1 MNSLNGQKIVG
12 VFSSAGIGEREI
24 KAFLNPCRYSWLYP
38 LQLSEGGLMK
48 KLLLTLCAATALP
61 GVAAAHGFEFS
72 QSGMAGVYYGI
83 METRDNNNVSNM
95 PNRLVF
101 RSDGNLEGA
110 YKFENQTRL
119 GVHADYTL
127 VFRQHDKDYNDG
139 DWRFYPYALA
149 ENPKY
154 GKFTVGH
161 TYNAAFQ
168 LHQGA
173 QEITWIGIQDSN
185 LPYWLTSANWVNGLK
200 TVKFAT
206 PKSTNIMDD
215 GRSFKFSY
223 FTPMIGNTK
232 FGFSYA
238 PDNASRRGM
247 VSRYTSYQ
255 KKEDGYTAAMQNK
268 WNPGLGDLY
277 TSVAYGLF
285 NRTDNEW
292 AFGVRWV
299 VDKFNVSTSYKNAYI
314 DGDKNPISTTARSPH
329 LSAYF
334 DNYREGEAWDF
345 SVGYDFGRFKT
356 NFAYLHSEAKNTRNR
371 DDIFIQANRYSLNEY
386 FELFWVNAYSNSK
399 GVDRNSDNNNK
410 GYAVIT
416 GIALKY

>member
-1 MNSLNGQKIVG
+1 
-12 VFSSAGIGEREI
+12 
-24 KAFLNPCRYSWLYP
+24 
-38 LQLSEGGLMK
+38 MK
-48 KLLLTLCAATALP
+48 KLLLTLCSATALP

-83 METRDNNNVSNM
+83 METRENNNVSNM

-329 LSAYF
+329 LPAYF

>member
-1 MNSLNGQKIVG
+1 
-12 VFSSAGIGEREI
+12 
-24 KAFLNPCRYSWLYP
+24 
-38 LQLSEGGLMK
+38 MK

-238 PDNASRRGM
+238 PDNASRRGI

-329 LSAYF
+329 LPAYF

>member
-1 MNSLNGQKIVG
+1 
-12 VFSSAGIGEREI
+12 
-24 KAFLNPCRYSWLYP
+24 
-38 LQLSEGGLMK
+38 MK

-292 AFGVRWV
+292 AFGVAGLSINLTFRHHI
-299 VDKFNVSTSYKNAYI
+299 KTL
-314 DGDKNPISTTARSPH
+314 ISTAIRIRFPPRHAARICRH
-329 LSAYF
+329 IL
-334 DNYREGEAWDF
+334 
-345 SVGYDFGRFKT
+345 
-356 NFAYLHSEAKNTRNR
+356 
-371 DDIFIQANRYSLNEY
+371 I
-386 FELFWVNAYSNSK
+386 
-399 GVDRNSDNNNK
+399 
-410 GYAVIT
+410 IT
-416 GIALKY
+416 GKARHGTSASDMILAASKPILLISIPKPKTPVTAMTYLFRPTVIR

>member
-1 MNSLNGQKIVG
+1 
-12 VFSSAGIGEREI
+12 
-24 KAFLNPCRYSWLYP
+24 
-38 LQLSEGGLMK
+38 MK

-101 RSDGNLEGA
+101 RLDGNLEGA

-329 LSAYF
+329 LPAYF

>member
-1 MNSLNGQKIVG
+1 
-12 VFSSAGIGEREI
+12 
-24 KAFLNPCRYSWLYP
+24 
-38 LQLSEGGLMK
+38 MK

-61 GVAAAHGFEFS
+61 GVAAARGFEFS

-329 LSAYF
+329 LPAYL

>member
-1 MNSLNGQKIVG
+1 
-12 VFSSAGIGEREI
+12 
-24 KAFLNPCRYSWLYP
+24 
-38 LQLSEGGLMK
+38 MK

-299 VDKFNVSTSYKNAYI
+299 GDKFNVSTSYKNAYI

-329 LSAYF
+329 LPAYF

>member
-1 MNSLNGQKIVG
+1 
-12 VFSSAGIGEREI
+12 
-24 KAFLNPCRYSWLYP
+24 
-38 LQLSEGGLMK
+38 MK

-215 GRSFKFSY
+215 GRSFKFNY

-329 LSAYF
+329 LPAYF

>member
-1 MNSLNGQKIVG
+1 
-12 VFSSAGIGEREI
+12 
-24 KAFLNPCRYSWLYP
+24 
-38 LQLSEGGLMK
+38 MK

-247 VSRYTSYQ
+247 VSSYTSYQ

-329 LSAYF
+329 LPAYF

>member
-1 MNSLNGQKIVG
+1 
-12 VFSSAGIGEREI
+12 
-24 KAFLNPCRYSWLYP
+24 
-38 LQLSEGGLMK
+38 MK

-161 TYNAAFQ
+161 TYIAAFQ

-329 LSAYF
+329 LPAYF

>member
-1 MNSLNGQKIVG
+1 
-12 VFSSAGIGEREI
+12 
-24 KAFLNPCRYSWLYP
+24 
-38 LQLSEGGLMK
+38 MK

-72 QSGMAGVYYGI
+72 QSGMPGVYYGI
-83 METRDNNNVSNM
+83 METRDNNNVTNM

-101 RSDGNLEGA
+101 RPHGNLEGA

-215 GRSFKFSY
+215 GRSFKFNY

-329 LSAYF
+329 LPAYF

>member
-1 MNSLNGQKIVG
+1 
-12 VFSSAGIGEREI
+12 
-24 KAFLNPCRYSWLYP
+24 
-38 LQLSEGGLMK
+38 MK

-329 LSAYF
+329 LPAYF

-399 GVDRNSDNNNK
+399 GVERNSDNNNK

>member
-1 MNSLNGQKIVG
+1 
-12 VFSSAGIGEREI
+12 
-24 KAFLNPCRYSWLYP
+24 
-38 LQLSEGGLMK
+38 MK

-329 LSAYF
+329 LPAYF

-399 GVDRNSDNNNK
+399 GVDRSSDNNNK

>member
-1 MNSLNGQKIVG
+1 
-12 VFSSAGIGEREI
+12 
-24 KAFLNPCRYSWLYP
+24 
-38 LQLSEGGLMK
+38 
-48 KLLLTLCAATALP
+48 
-61 GVAAAHGFEFS
+61 
-72 QSGMAGVYYGI
+72 
-83 METRDNNNVSNM
+83 
-95 PNRLVF
+95 
-101 RSDGNLEGA
+101 
-110 YKFENQTRL
+110 
-119 GVHADYTL
+119 
-127 VFRQHDKDYNDG
+127 
-139 DWRFYPYALA
+139 
-149 ENPKY
+149 
-154 GKFTVGH
+154 
-161 TYNAAFQ
+161 
-168 LHQGA
+168 
-173 QEITWIGIQDSN
+173 
-185 LPYWLTSANWVNGLK
+185 
-200 TVKFAT
+200 
-206 PKSTNIMDD
+206 MDD

-329 LSAYF
+329 LPAYF

-399 GVDRNSDNNNK
+399 GVDRNSDNNNNCLL
-410 GYAVIT
+410 YTSDA
-416 GIALKY
+416 ADE

>member
-1 MNSLNGQKIVG
+1 
-12 VFSSAGIGEREI
+12 
-24 KAFLNPCRYSWLYP
+24 
-38 LQLSEGGLMK
+38 MK

-61 GVAAAHGFEFS
+61 GVVAAHGFEFS
-72 QSGMAGVYYGI
+72 QSGMAGVYYGV

-329 LSAYF
+329 LPVYF

>member
-1 MNSLNGQKIVG
+1 
-12 VFSSAGIGEREI
+12 
-24 KAFLNPCRYSWLYP
+24 
-38 LQLSEGGLMK
+38 MK

-329 LSAYF
+329 LPAYF

-356 NFAYLHSEAKNTRNR
+356 NFAYFHSEAKNTRNR

>member
-1 MNSLNGQKIVG
+1 
-12 VFSSAGIGEREI
+12 
-24 KAFLNPCRYSWLYP
+24 
-38 LQLSEGGLMK
+38 MK

-61 GVAAAHGFEFS
+61 GVVAAHGFEFS
-72 QSGMAGVYYGI
+72 QSGMAGVYYGV

-329 LSAYF
+329 LPAYF

-399 GVDRNSDNNNK
+399 GIDRNSDNNNK

>member
-1 MNSLNGQKIVG
+1 
-12 VFSSAGIGEREI
+12 
-24 KAFLNPCRYSWLYP
+24 
-38 LQLSEGGLMK
+38 MK

-72 QSGMAGVYYGI
+72 QSGMAGVYYGV

-127 VFRQHDKDYNDG
+127 VFRQHDKYYNDG

-329 LSAYF
+329 LPAYF

-399 GVDRNSDNNNK
+399 GLDRNSDNNNK

>member
-1 MNSLNGQKIVG
+1 
-12 VFSSAGIGEREI
+12 
-24 KAFLNPCRYSWLYP
+24 
-38 LQLSEGGLMK
+38 MK

-95 PNRLVF
+95 SNRLVF

-329 LSAYF
+329 LPAYF

-345 SVGYDFGRFKT
+345 SVGYDFGHFKT

>member
-1 MNSLNGQKIVG
+1 
-12 VFSSAGIGEREI
+12 
-24 KAFLNPCRYSWLYP
+24 
-38 LQLSEGGLMK
+38 MK

-61 GVAAAHGFEFS
+61 GMAAAHGFEFS
-72 QSGMAGVYYGI
+72 QSGMAGVYYGV

-329 LSAYF
+329 LPAYF

-356 NFAYLHSEAKNTRNR
+356 NFAYLHSEAQNTRNR

>member
-1 MNSLNGQKIVG
+1 
-12 VFSSAGIGEREI
+12 
-24 KAFLNPCRYSWLYP
+24 
-38 LQLSEGGLMK
+38 MK

-314 DGDKNPISTTARSPH
+314 DGDKNPISTTARSSH
-329 LSAYF
+329 LPAYF

-371 DDIFIQANRYSLNEY
+371 DDIFIQANRYLLNEY

>member
-1 MNSLNGQKIVG
+1 
-12 VFSSAGIGEREI
+12 
-24 KAFLNPCRYSWLYP
+24 
-38 LQLSEGGLMK
+38 MK

-329 LSAYF
+329 LPAYF

-386 FELFWVNAYSNSK
+386 FELFWVNAYSHSK
-399 GVDRNSDNNNK
+399 GVDRHSDNNNK

>member
-1 MNSLNGQKIVG
+1 
-12 VFSSAGIGEREI
+12 
-24 KAFLNPCRYSWLYP
+24 
-38 LQLSEGGLMK
+38 MK

-299 VDKFNVSTSYKNAYI
+299 GDKFNVSTSYKNAYI

-329 LSAYF
+329 LPAYF

-416 GIALKY
+416 GIALKYSINPN

>member
-1 MNSLNGQKIVG
+1 
-12 VFSSAGIGEREI
+12 
-24 KAFLNPCRYSWLYP
+24 
-38 LQLSEGGLMK
+38 MK

-329 LSAYF
+329 LPAYF

-356 NFAYLHSEAKNTRNR
+356 NFTYFHSEAKNTRNR

>member
-1 MNSLNGQKIVG
+1 
-12 VFSSAGIGEREI
+12 
-24 KAFLNPCRYSWLYP
+24 
-38 LQLSEGGLMK
+38 MK

-149 ENPKY
+149 ENPTY

-314 DGDKNPISTTARSPH
+314 DGDKNPISTTARSSH
-329 LSAYF
+329 LPAYF

>member
-1 MNSLNGQKIVG
+1 
-12 VFSSAGIGEREI
+12 
-24 KAFLNPCRYSWLYP
+24 
-38 LQLSEGGLMK
+38 MK

-329 LSAYF
+329 LPAYF

-399 GVDRNSDNNNK
+399 GIDRNSDNNNK

>member
-1 MNSLNGQKIVG
+1 
-12 VFSSAGIGEREI
+12 
-24 KAFLNPCRYSWLYP
+24 
-38 LQLSEGGLMK
+38 MK

-127 VFRQHDKDYNDG
+127 VFRQHDKYYNDG

-329 LSAYF
+329 LPAYF

-399 GVDRNSDNNNK
+399 GLDRNSDNNNK

>member
-1 MNSLNGQKIVG
+1 
-12 VFSSAGIGEREI
+12 
-24 KAFLNPCRYSWLYP
+24 
-38 LQLSEGGLMK
+38 MK

-185 LPYWLTSANWVNGLK
+185 LPYWLTSTNWVNGLK

-329 LSAYF
+329 LPAYF

>member
-1 MNSLNGQKIVG
+1 
-12 VFSSAGIGEREI
+12 
-24 KAFLNPCRYSWLYP
+24 
-38 LQLSEGGLMK
+38 MK

-329 LSAYF
+329 LPAYF

-410 GYAVIT
+410 GYAVMT

>member
-1 MNSLNGQKIVG
+1 
-12 VFSSAGIGEREI
+12 
-24 KAFLNPCRYSWLYP
+24 
-38 LQLSEGGLMK
+38 MK

-61 GVAAAHGFEFS
+61 GVAAARGFEFS

-83 METRDNNNVSNM
+83 MENRDNNNVSNM

-329 LSAYF
+329 LPAYF

-410 GYAVIT
+410 GYAVVT

>member
-1 MNSLNGQKIVG
+1 
-12 VFSSAGIGEREI
+12 
-24 KAFLNPCRYSWLYP
+24 
-38 LQLSEGGLMK
+38 MK

-329 LSAYF
+329 LPAYF

-371 DDIFIQANRYSLNEY
+371 DDIFIQSNRYSLNEY

>member
-1 MNSLNGQKIVG
+1 
-12 VFSSAGIGEREI
+12 
-24 KAFLNPCRYSWLYP
+24 
-38 LQLSEGGLMK
+38 MK

-61 GVAAAHGFEFS
+61 GMAAAHGFEFS
-72 QSGMAGVYYGI
+72 QSGMAGVYYGV

-329 LSAYF
+329 LPAYF

>member
-1 MNSLNGQKIVG
+1 
-12 VFSSAGIGEREI
+12 
-24 KAFLNPCRYSWLYP
+24 
-38 LQLSEGGLMK
+38 MK

-314 DGDKNPISTTARSPH
+314 DGDKNPISTTARSSH
-329 LSAYF
+329 LPAYF
-334 DNYREGEAWDF
+334 DNYREGEAWNF

>member
-1 MNSLNGQKIVG
+1 
-12 VFSSAGIGEREI
+12 
-24 KAFLNPCRYSWLYP
+24 
-38 LQLSEGGLMK
+38 MK

-72 QSGMAGVYYGI
+72 QSGMAGVYYGV

-255 KKEDGYTAAMQNK
+255 KKEDGYTVAMQNK

-329 LSAYF
+329 LPAYF

-345 SVGYDFGRFKT
+345 SLGYDFGRFKT

>member
-1 MNSLNGQKIVG
+1 
-12 VFSSAGIGEREI
+12 
-24 KAFLNPCRYSWLYP
+24 
-38 LQLSEGGLMK
+38 MK

-238 PDNASRRGM
+238 SDNASRRGM

-329 LSAYF
+329 LPAYF

>member
-1 MNSLNGQKIVG
+1 
-12 VFSSAGIGEREI
+12 
-24 KAFLNPCRYSWLYP
+24 
-38 LQLSEGGLMK
+38 MK

-83 METRDNNNVSNM
+83 METRENNNVSNM

-173 QEITWIGIQDSN
+173 QEITWVGIQDSN

-329 LSAYF
+329 LPAYF

>member
-1 MNSLNGQKIVG
+1 
-12 VFSSAGIGEREI
+12 
-24 KAFLNPCRYSWLYP
+24 
-38 LQLSEGGLMK
+38 MK

-61 GVAAAHGFEFS
+61 GMAAAHGFEFS

-314 DGDKNPISTTARSPH
+314 DGDKNPISTTARSSH
-329 LSAYF
+329 LPAYF